1 MALCDLET
9 FLSPR
14 RRSCQTWRHKISFRV
29 TWDIIFTTT
38 EETTKRCEVRVTFFE
53 SKWMF
58 APDLVRFSQCALKIL
73 CTRTVGMGN
82 QTLFIWP
89 QLLLPLMPQ
98 EHLPVNGLSFIYFLW
113 HFLQNSVCNASAYC
127 LHQGSRNNLSDP
139 HELVQTL
146 VKVLVGSC
154 LRTFVLCLMIQFV
167 SHTYKECD
175 LNVSTA
181 ETTKKC

>member
-14 RRSCQTWRHKISFRV
+14 RRLCQTWRHKISFRV

-38 EETTKRCEVRVTFFE
+38 EETTKQCEVRVTFFE

-98 EHLPVNGLSFIYFLW
+98 EHLPVNGLSFIFCGISYKILFAMHLLTVCIREVEIIYLT
-113 HFLQNSVCNASAYC
+113 HMNSCRHLLKSLLVHVC
-127 LHQGSRNNLSDP
+127 GRLSC
-139 HELVQTL
+139 V
-146 VKVLVGSC
+146 
-154 LRTFVLCLMIQFV
+154 
-167 SHTYKECD
+167 
-175 LNVSTA
+175 
-181 ETTKKC
+181 

>member
-1 MALCDLET
+1 MNVC
-9 FLSPR
+9 PR
-14 RRSCQTWRHKISFRV
+14 FGEIFSVCSKDIVHKNSRDGQS
-29 TWDIIFTTT
+29 DIIHLTTT
-38 EETTKRCEVRVTFFE
+38 AAAFNASRTFA
-53 SKWMF
+53 SKW
-58 APDLVRFSQCALKIL
+58 
-73 CTRTVGMGN
+73 
-82 QTLFIWP
+82 
-89 QLLLPLMPQ
+89 
-98 EHLPVNGLSFIYFLW
+98 SFIYFLW

-181 ETTKKC
+181 GTTKKC